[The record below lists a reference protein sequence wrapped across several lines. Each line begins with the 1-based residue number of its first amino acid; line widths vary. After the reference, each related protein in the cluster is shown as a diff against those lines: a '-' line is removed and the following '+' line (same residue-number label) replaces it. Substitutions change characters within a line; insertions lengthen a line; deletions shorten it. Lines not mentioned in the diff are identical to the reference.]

1 MVNLKYVLKNISR
14 NSIMFLLII
23 IQLSISIGI
32 IYSVIS
38 YGQYMSNFSK
48 KINNVISNLDN
59 TWLIKSNDLNP
70 FKLKLET
77 VENFRDYL
85 SQSEEFDFVSSI
97 SENFVTRHFE
107 NVDEFLQTTNIVKNN
122 NEDFYALKGIA
133 INEKAYK
140 YFDLKVHEGED
151 FKDIDYKKNQEE
163 IPIILGYSYYNIF
176 KVGDTIEYLR
186 GEKIKK
192 SKVVGILKDNT
203 LGICGDPNNGIVSF
217 NDYVILPQVGT
228 SNNHYYN
235 DDVDKST
242 SLFTYIFN
250 GFIVIKNDKNK
261 EKVFEDIEKVSV
273 ENSIDLKFSSLAKN
287 MNDLKNNSVERQQ
300 SSLALGTIILIF
312 SIVGLVSSLLHSI
325 NKNIKEYG
333 VHLMSGATKRQM
345 ISRILMQI
353 TIIVTI
359 SYLIALNYI
368 AIKFKDVAAI
378 KLNSMSIFYTTILVV
393 ILIVIISILPG
404 IKMLKLDINQLM
416 KEDL

>member
-1 MVNLKYVLKNISR
+1 MKEKVLKIQ
-14 NSIMFLLII
+14 II
-23 IQLSISIGI
+23 
-32 IYSVIS
+32 
-38 YGQYMSNFSK
+38 
-48 KINNVISNLDN
+48 
-59 TWLIKSNDLNP
+59 
-70 FKLKLET
+70 
-77 VENFRDYL
+77 
-85 SQSEEFDFVSSI
+85 
-97 SENFVTRHFE
+97 
-107 NVDEFLQTTNIVKNN
+107 
-122 NEDFYALKGIA
+122 
-133 INEKAYK
+133 
-140 YFDLKVHEGED
+140 
-151 FKDIDYKKNQEE
+151 KKNQEE
-163 IPIILGYSYYNIF
+163 IPIILGYSYHNIF

-192 SKVVGILKDNT
+192 SKVIGILKDNT
-203 LGICGDPNNGIVSF
+203 LGICGDPNNGIVNF
-217 NDYVILPQVGT
+217 NDYVILPQMRT

-261 EKVFEDIEKVSV
+261 EKVFEDIEKISI
-273 ENSIDLKFSSLAKN
+273 ENSVDLKFSSLAKN

-345 ISRILMQI
+345 ISRIIMQI